1 MSKYYED
8 SDITEI
14 VLTPVEALAGQ
25 SVVRRA
31 GAVVAAVA
39 VVFVVLLGRL
49 VWLTTIEESTLAAES
64 ENNRTRVVYE
74 SAPRGEIL
82 DRSGIVLARSV
93 PTFTIAISLFE
104 PLGTEAEKR
113 DFLKQTTKLTAS
125 EIETWWQEAL
135 KDTKDTGT
143 TWQIVPATLTRE
155 EALDMKSEKLPEYV
169 RIGVGSIREYPLAAT
184 VSHVLGYV
192 GRADEGE
199 LAEFGLKSGESVGK
213 TGLEH
218 AYQRILAGVR
228 REKHL
233 TVSARGVVTDESVV
247 RDALPGDTLTT
258 TLDARLQQKLTESL
272 QTQLAKV
279 KLSRAAAAIMNV
291 NTGEVL
297 AMVSIPSYDNNAF
310 VTPGHQAEVSDYFNH
325 SDRKLLNRITAGQ
338 YPPGS
343 IFKPLV
349 ATAALLE
356 RTITPETS
364 IVGTGGIRLG
374 GRFFGDWK
382 VHGLT
387 DLRRAIAVSSDTY
400 FYALGGGF
408 AGVVGLGGDTIARY
422 ARLYGLG
429 AQTGIDLPGE
439 AAGFVPTTE
448 WKKQKFGEAW
458 YQGDSYI
465 YAIGQGY
472 LTLTP
477 LQILRA
483 TAAIAN
489 GGNLPT
495 PHLMASITNPKGDK
509 TVYQDKSKATVPI
522 PANILQIVRE
532 GMRETVTEGTA
543 MSLRSLPVS
552 VAGKT
557 GTAQY
562 GNEDKTYGWFT
573 SFAPYEKPE
582 IAMVVVF
589 EGQSREDTYNAV
601 PVTYEV
607 LNWYFGGRGE
617 KAPDTSSV
625 VPDGA
630 SGE

>member
-1 MSKYYED
+1 MSKNYEE

-14 VLTPVEALAGQ
+14 VLTPVETLTGQ

-31 GAVVAAVA
+31 GVVVVA
-39 VVFVVLLGRL
+39 VVFVFAILLGRL
-49 VWLTTIEESTLAAES
+49 VWLTTIEESVLAAES

-82 DRSGIVLARSV
+82 DRTGIVLARSV
-93 PTFTIAISLFE
+93 PTFTITLSLSE
-104 PLGTEAEKR
+104 PLGSEAEKK
-113 DFLKQTTKLTAS
+113 DFLKRATKLSAT
-125 EIETWWQEAL
+125 EINTWWQEAL
-135 KDTKDTGT
+135 KDAKETGSA
-143 TWQIVPATLTRE
+143 WQEVPTALSRE
-155 EALDMKSEKLPEYV
+155 EALKMKSEKLPEYI
-169 RIGVGSIREYPLAAT
+169 RIGVGSSREYPLADT

-192 GRADEGE
+192 GHADADE
-199 LAEFGLKSGESVGK
+199 LAQFGLKSGEWVGK
-213 TGLEH
+213 TGLEQ
-218 AYQRILAGVR
+218 AYQSQLAGVR

-258 TLDARLQQKLTESL
+258 TLDARLQQKLTGAL
-272 QTQLAKV
+272 QKQLAKV
-279 KLSRAAAAIMNV
+279 KLSRAAGAIINV
-291 NTGEVL
+291 NTGEIL

-325 SDRKLLNRITAGQ
+325 SERKLLNRITAGQ

-364 IVGTGGIRLG
+364 IEGTGGIRLG

-382 VHGLT
+382 VHGIT

-400 FYALGGGF
+400 FYALGGGY
-408 AGVVGLGGDTIARY
+408 AGVVGLGGDTLARY

-448 WKKQKFGEAW
+448 WKKQKFGESW

-489 GGNLPT
+489 GGSLPT
-495 PHLMASITNPKGDK
+495 PHLMSQITNLKGDK
-509 TVYQDKSKATVPI
+509 VSYQDKSKATVPI

-562 GNEDKTYGWFT
+562 GSEDRTYGWFT
-573 SFAPYEKPE
+573 SFAPYENPE

-589 EGQSREDTYNAV
+589 EDQPKEDTYNAV

-607 LNWYFGGRGE
+607 LNWYFGGRDDKVE
-617 KAPDTSSV
+617 
-625 VPDGA
+625 DGQTPLVDGD
-630 SGE
+630 SGQ

>member
-1 MSKYYED
+1 MSQQYTE

-14 VLTPVEALAGQ
+14 VLTPVETLTTQ

-31 GAVVAAVA
+31 GVVVAALVI
-39 VVFVVLLGRL
+39 VFAVLLGRL
-49 VWLTTIEESTLAAES
+49 VWLTTIEENALAAES

-74 SAPRGEIL
+74 SAPRGEIV
-82 DRSGIVLARSV
+82 DRTGIVLARSV
-93 PTFTIAISLFE
+93 PTFTITLSLAE
-104 PLGTEAEKR
+104 PLGTEAEKK
-113 DFLKQTTKLTAS
+113 DFLKKTTKLDTT
-125 EIETWWQEAL
+125 EIDAWWQEAL
-135 KDTKDTGT
+135 EEAKKTGNA
-143 TWQIVPATLTRE
+143 WQLVPTTLTRE
-155 EALDMKSEKLPEYV
+155 EALHMKSEKLPDYI
-169 RIGVGSIREYPLAAT
+169 RIGVGSTRQYPLGSV
-184 VSHVLGYV
+184 VSHILGYV
-192 GRADEGE
+192 GHADEGE
-199 LAEFGLKSGESVGK
+199 LATFALKSGEWVGK
-213 TGLEH
+213 TGLEN
-218 AYQRILAGVR
+218 AYQNVLAGVR

-233 TVSARGVVTDESVV
+233 TVSARGVITDESVV

-258 TLDARLQQKLTESL
+258 TIDAPLQQKLAESL
-272 QTQLAKV
+272 QEQLSKV

-291 NTGEVL
+291 NTGEIL
-297 AMVSIPSYDNNAF
+297 ALVSIPSYDNNAF
-310 VTPGHQAEVSDYFNH
+310 VTPGRSSELGDYFNH

-349 ATAALLE
+349 ASAALLE

-400 FYALGGGF
+400 FYALGGGV
-408 AGVVGLGGDTIARY
+408 AGVAGLGGDTIARY

-429 AQTGIDLPGE
+429 ALTGVDLPGE

-448 WKKQKFGEAW
+448 WKKQKFGESW

-489 GGNLPT
+489 GGSLPT
-495 PHLMASITNPKGDK
+495 PHLMQKTTNAKGDE
-509 TVYQDKSKATVPI
+509 VMYQDKSKASVPV
-522 PANILQIVRE
+522 PASILQVVRE
-532 GMRETVTEGTA
+532 GMRQTVTEGTA

-562 GNEDKTYGWFT
+562 GSEGKTYGWFT
-573 SFAPYEKPE
+573 SFAPYDNPE

-589 EGQSREDTYNAV
+589 EDQPKEDTYNAV

-607 LNWYFGGRGE
+607 LNWYFGGREE
-617 KAPDTSSV
+617 KAEDSQAPLV
-625 VPDGA
+625 DGD
-630 SGE
+630 SGQ